1 MKTKCPLPKG
11 FSGTKGVSGILA
23 ALVALALLLTASGAG
38 AAPYAYISNMSSN
51 NVTVIDGT
59 TVITPP
65 GGIGVG
71 TQPIGV
77 AVSPDG
83 TRAYVANSNMFDFDN
98 LFFPSVSVIDTAS
111 LSVVATITTG
121 ITGQPLGVA
130 VNDDG
135 SRVYVANNNGT
146 VAVIDTATNTVI
158 NTLSPV
164 SGLQRQLAG
173 IVVAGGSVWA
183 ADLFTGEVINLLDS
197 SVPGLFVSFN
207 MMGIAANASGSRL
220 YVSYGESADG
230 NLKIAVIDV
239 ATSFAQQTFTPVM
252 ISTPLMDSGAN
263 PGDAGGIAVSPSGAF
278 VYVPIFKEN
287 KLAVMRTSDN
297 FVFPLISVG
306 LRPFGVAVD
315 PDGTR
320 VYVGVSGSRSVTVL
334 DAATNSIVQT
344 GVPVG
349 TNPMVFGSFVAGA
362 RPAPPPPQFVLTVLT
377 GGNGFGSVTAN
388 PMPTNGTYPAGTVV
402 TLTATPNSASN
413 FTGWSGCTA
422 SGSNTC
428 TVTMDAAK
436 TVTANFALKQYAL
449 TVLNAGNG
457 SGSFSLNPTGGTYNH
472 GTMVTISA
480 SPAASSVFT
489 SWSGCAQQSGATCT
503 VTMDGPKTVT
513 VTFTLKQYTLTVSNA
528 GNGSGTVTPP
538 GGTFNHGTTVT
549 LSASPAA
556 SSVFTSWSGCTA
568 NGSSCSVTMDA
579 AKTVTATFTLKQY
592 TLGVSMAGNGTGSV
606 GLNPPGGTYN
616 HGTSVSLTATPSSG
630 SQFGGWSN
638 SCGTSN
644 PCAVVM
650 NGPQSVTATFTTV
663 APPPPVQYQLTLS
676 KDGDGSGALTAN
688 PSSATGK
695 YNSGIQVGVAHS
707 AAPGSKFVKWAGACS
722 GTGSCNVTM
731 NAAKS
736 VVATFARASQPPA
749 TCDEKIKDWQKKV
762 AERKNPW
769 WHDYQLRISLKMY
782 AEAQSELG
790 KAKAKVGGS
799 DKRYLRAED
808 EFDNGK
814 SALCHGH
821 YWRADN
827 EFWDAYQIA
836 HHILKQFRR

>member
-1 MKTKCPLPKG
+1 MKTKYPLPKG

-38 AAPYAYISNMSSN
+38 ADPFAYISNLSGNS
-51 NVTVIDGT
+51 VTVIDGT
-59 TVITPP
+59 TVLTPP
-65 GGIGVG
+65 TTPIGVG
-71 TQPIGV
+71 AQPFGV
-77 AVSPDG
+77 AVNPTG
-83 TRAYVANSNMFDFDN
+83 TRAYVANSNMFDTGA
-98 LFFPSVSVIDTAS
+98 PSVSVIDTAS
-111 LSVVATITTG
+111 LTEVTRITVG
-121 ITGQPLGVA
+121 IDGQPTGVA
-130 VNDDG
+130 VNEDG
-135 SRVYVANNNGT
+135 SRVYVANNNGK

-158 NTLSPV
+158 NTLTPPPNTP
-164 SGLQRQLAG
+164 RQLAG
-173 IVVAGGSVWA
+173 IVVAAGAVWA
-183 ADLFTGEVINLLDS
+183 VDLATGEVISVTDS
-197 SVPGLFVSFN
+197 SVPGLFLNFTL
-207 MMGIAANASGSRL
+207 MMGIAADPSGSRL
-220 YVSYGESADG
+220 YVSYGDTNG
-230 NLKIAVIDV
+230 DLQIAIIDV
-239 ATSFAQQTFTPVM
+239 ATSFAQQTFTSVLV
-252 ISTPLMDSGAN
+252 STSGNDAGFN
-263 PGDAGGIAVSPSGAF
+263 PGGVAVSPSGAF
-278 VYVPIFKEN
+278 VYAPIASEN
-287 KLAVMRTSDN
+287 RLAMINTANNSVTYRTMNS
-297 FVFPLISVG
+297 G
-306 LRPFGVAVD
+306 PFGVAVD
-315 PDGTR
+315 PLGTR
-320 VYVGVSGSRSVTVL
+320 VYVGNSGNRTVTVL
-334 DAATNSIVQT
+334 DAATNTVLQQSVS
-344 GVPVG
+344 VG
-349 TNPMVFGSFVAGA
+349 ANPMVFGSFVAGA

-422 SGSNTC
+422 TGSNTC

-538 GGTFNHGTTVT
+538 GGTYNHGTTVT

-644 PCAVVM
+644 PCVVVM

-695 YNSGIQVGVAHS
+695 YNSGAQVGVAHS

-722 GTGSCNVTM
+722 GTGPCNVTM

-736 VVATFARASQPPA
+736 VVATFTRASQPPA

-790 KAKAKVGGS
+790 KAKGKVGGS

-836 HHILKQFRR
+836 HQILKQFRR

>member
-38 AAPYAYISNMSSN
+38 ADPFAYISNLSGAS
-51 NVTVIDGT
+51 VTAIDGT
-59 TVITPP
+59 TVLTTPP
-65 GGIGVG
+65 AHIGVG
-71 TQPIGV
+71 AQPFGV
-77 AVSPDG
+77 AVNPTG
-83 TRAYVANSNMFDFDN
+83 TRAYVANSNMFDTGA
-98 LFFPSVSVIDTAS
+98 PSVSVIDTAS
-111 LSVVATITTG
+111 LTEVTRITVG
-121 ITGQPLGVA
+121 IDGQPTGVA
-130 VNDDG
+130 VNEDG
-135 SRVYVANNNGT
+135 SRVYVANNNGK

-158 NTLSPV
+158 NTLTPPPNTP
-164 SGLQRQLAG
+164 RQLAG
-173 IVVAGGSVWA
+173 IVVAAGAVWA
-183 ADLFTGEVINLLDS
+183 VDLATGEVISVTDS
-197 SVPGLFVSFN
+197 SVPGLFLNFTL
-207 MMGIAANASGSRL
+207 MMGIAADVSGSRL
-220 YVSYGESADG
+220 YVSYGDTNG
-230 NLKIAVIDV
+230 DLQIAIIDV
-239 ATSFAQQTFTPVM
+239 ATSFAQQTFTSVLV
-252 ISTPLMDSGAN
+252 STPGNDAGFN
-263 PGDAGGIAVSPSGAF
+263 PGGVAVSPSGAL
-278 VYVPIFKEN
+278 VYAPIASEDR
-287 KLAVMRTSDN
+287 LAVMSTTPPYN
-297 FVFPLISVG
+297 VFYRPMGST
-306 LRPFGVAVD
+306 PFGVAID
-315 PDGTR
+315 PLGTR
-320 VYVGVSGSRSVTVL
+320 VYVGNSGNRTVTVL
-334 DAATNSIVQT
+334 DAATNAVLQSVS
-344 GVPVG
+344 VG
-349 TNPMVFGSFVAGA
+349 ANPMVFGSFVAGA

-449 TVLNAGNG
+449 TVVNAGNG

-472 GTMVTISA
+472 GTVVTVSA
-480 SPAASSVFT
+480 SPAASSLFT

-592 TLGVSMAGNGTGSV
+592 ALTVTTAGTGSGTV
-606 GLNPPGGTYN
+606 NPSGGTFN
-616 HGTSVSLTATPSSG
+616 HGTSVSLTATPNAG
-630 SQFGGWSN
+630 SQFTSWSGCTASGN
-638 SCGTSN
+638 SCSVT
-644 PCAVVM
+644 M
-650 NGPQSVTATFTTV
+650 DGPKTVTATFTAT
-663 APPPPVQYQLTLS
+663 APPPPAQYQLTLS
-676 KDGDGSGALTAN
+676 KDGDGSGSLAAN

-695 YNSGIQVGVAHS
+695 YNSGTQVGVAHS

-722 GTGSCNVTM
+722 GTGPCNVTM

-736 VVATFARASQPPA
+736 VVATFTRASQPPA
-749 TCDEKIKDWQKKV
+749 ACDEKIKDWQKKV

-790 KAKAKVGGS
+790 KAKGKVGGS

-836 HHILKQFRR
+836 HQILKQFRR